1 LIHPESQSI
10 TDATPLS
17 EIPITNCYQCGKC
30 TAGCPVAAHMDLV
43 PNRLMRLV
51 QMGRIPEALASNAIW
66 QCVACQT
73 CSARCPKKVDC
84 AGVMDAL
91 RQMSVER
98 GTIAPGQRRVV
109 AFQRAFLDN
118 VRRYGRLNE
127 LELIATFK
135 REAFFA
141 EPSLAFL
148 FRGASLAPQ
157 LRKRRKLHL
166 STEKVRDRA
175 VVDRIFA
182 RAGGKS

>member
-1 LIHPESQSI
+1 MIHPESQL
-10 TDATPLS
+10 TAGATLLS
-17 EIPITNCYQCGKC
+17 EIAIKKCYQCGKC

-43 PNRLMRLV
+43 PNRLIRLL
-51 QMGRIPEALASNAIW
+51 QMDRIPDALRSTAIW
-66 QCVACQT
+66 QCVSCQT
-73 CSARCPKKVDC
+73 CSTRCPKKVDC

-91 RQMSVER
+91 REMAVER
-98 GTIAPGQRRVV
+98 GMVAPSQRRVV

-118 VRRYGRLNE
+118 IRRHGRLNE

-135 REAFFA
+135 REAFFS

-166 STEKVRDRA
+166 SAEKVRDRA

-182 RAGGKS
+182 RAGGRS